1 MSIAPLLLVAGIFAF
16 FCSVMFLSWLLSWV
30 ISDEMT
36 AWYFVNMDKGMDIGA
51 GLSSIALLIISMYIV
66 TASYLSDGPVG
77 VTAIEYNEAVP
88 EMFLL
93 GAVIII
99 QVVHTAF
106 QFRIARLNIKRTVI
120 IKEV

>member
-1 MSIAPLLLVAGIFAF
+1 MNLTPLILVAGIFTF
-16 FCSVMFLSWLLSWV
+16 FCMVMLQSWLLSWV
-30 ISDEMT
+30 ISDRMT
-36 AWYFVNMDKGMDIGA
+36 GWYFVKMDKGMDIGA

-88 EMFLL
+88 EMILL
-93 GAVIII
+93 GIVIII

-106 QFRIARLNIKRTVI
+106 QFRIARLDIKRTVI
-120 IKEV
+120 IKEA